1 VSDTQKTEEFDKWLS
16 SLADQKVL
24 AKIASRVERL
34 GLGNPGDVKPVGEG
48 VSEMRVP
55 YGPGYR
61 VYFKQTDKAI
71 ILLLCGGDKSTQVKD
86 IKRAKKNSCGTM
98 KGKQMVKI
106 SKFDAADYLKTPE
119 AIAAYL
125 TEAFATDDAAYIC
138 AALDTIARAKGIASV
153 AKETGLSRES
163 LYKSFSGSS
172 KPEFDT
178 VRKVI
183 NSFGV
188 RLVAEPVEN
197 KVA

>member
-1 VSDTQKTEEFDKWLS
+1 MALAIGFTSNKPERPLS
-16 SLADQKVL
+16 FSCAAVTSPHKRR
-24 AKIASRVERL
+24 ISSERR
-34 GLGNPGDVKPVGEG
+34 E
-48 VSEMRVP
+48 
-55 YGPGYR
+55 
-61 VYFKQTDKAI
+61 
-71 ILLLCGGDKSTQVKD
+71 LLPNYE
-86 IKRAKKNSCGTM
+86 R
-98 KGKQMVKI
+98 KQMIKI

-125 TEAFATDDAAYIC
+125 TEALATDDAAYIC
-138 AALDTIARAKGIASV
+138 AALDTIARAKGMTSV

-188 RLVAEPVEN
+188 RLVAEPVE
-197 KVA
+197 K